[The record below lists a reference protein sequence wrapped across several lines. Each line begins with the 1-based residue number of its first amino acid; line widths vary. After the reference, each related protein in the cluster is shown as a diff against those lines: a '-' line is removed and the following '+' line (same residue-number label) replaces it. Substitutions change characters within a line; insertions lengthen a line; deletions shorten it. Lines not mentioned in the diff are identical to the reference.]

1 MMNIEV
7 KKSNTINNPQNKN
20 LWVILVPF
28 TIYLCLISI
37 IIFTFTGCQKN
48 KQPVSKE
55 AFLLDT
61 FISISIYDLDLSKD
75 QNNDADIILDNCIS
89 KIKYYESLFSRT
101 IETSDVSK
109 INNAKGTPVK
119 VSDET
124 FDLIKKGIYYSD
136 ISDGLFDITIAGATK
151 LWDFH
156 ENNSSNTLPDDELI
170 NAAVSHISY
179 KNIIIDE
186 TNKTV
191 ALKDPLAEID
201 LGGLAKGYIA
211 DRIKEYLVLKNVTS
225 AIINLG
231 GNILTIGSKPDNQP
245 FKIGIKK
252 PFFPGEIITD
262 VSLTDNGVA
271 TSGIYERYFKINDK
285 VYHHI
290 LNPKTGYPVETDL
303 YSVSVISDSSV
314 ESDALGTICILL
326 GKEKASDFVKQFSDA
341 RFIFVD
347 SDYSLL
353 SIP

>member
-1 MMNIEV
+1 MMNNEV
-7 KKSNTINNPQNKN
+7 KKSNIINNPQSKN

-61 FISISIYDLDLSKD
+61 FISISIYDLDASSD
-75 QNNDADIILDNCIS
+75 GSNDANIILDNCIS
-89 KIKYYESLFSRT
+89 KIETYESLFSRT

-109 INNAKGTPVK
+109 INGANGAPIK

-124 FDLIKKGIYYSD
+124 FDLIKKGIYYSEL
-136 ISDGLFDITIAGATK
+136 SDGLFDITIAGATE

-156 ENNSSNTLPDDELI
+156 EDNSTNTLPDDELI
-170 NAAVSHISY
+170 NAAISHISY
-179 KNIIIDE
+179 KNLILDE
-186 TNKTV
+186 INKTV
-191 ALKDPLAEID
+191 ALKDPSTKID
-201 LGGLAKGYIA
+201 LGGIAKGYIA
-211 DRIKEYLVLKNVTS
+211 DKIKEYLVSENITS
-225 AIINLG
+225 ALINLG
-231 GNILTIGSKPDNQP
+231 GNILTIGSKPGNQP

-252 PFFPGEIITD
+252 PFSPGEIITD
-262 VSLTDNGVA
+262 VSLTNDGVA

-285 VYHHI
+285 IYHHI

-303 YSVSVISDSSV
+303 YSVSVISDSSI

-326 GKEKASDFVKQFSDA
+326 GKEKASEFIKQFSDA
-341 RFIFVD
+341 HFIFVD
-347 SDYSLL
+347 SNYSLL
-353 SIP
+353 SMP